1 MRHQVARRKLGRK
14 TAHRWAMF
22 RNMATSLIDHE
33 RIETTLSN
41 AKEIRSFAEHLIT
54 LGKKNS
60 LPARREALSFVRT
73 ESAVS
78 KLFSELAPRFN
89 TRHGGYTRI
98 MRLGYRHG
106 DSASM
111 AIIEYLP
118 GAEGAAS
125 KTPEKSKKE
134 AKKAVVS
141 KKPVAKKEPKVK
153 KEKAAKKEKAP
164 AKKAAKKK

>member
-14 TAHRWAMF
+14 SAHRWAMF
-22 RNMATSLIDHE
+22 RNMATSLVEHE
-33 RIETTLSN
+33 RIETTLCN
-41 AKEIRSFAEHLIT
+41 AKEIRSFAENLIT
-54 LGKKNS
+54 LGKKNTLS
-60 LPARREALSFVRT
+60 SRREALSFVRS
-73 ESAVS
+73 EAAVS
-78 KLFSELAPRFN
+78 KIFSQLAPRFA

-118 GAEGAAS
+118 GEAGAISTTPSDKSS
-125 KTPEKSKKE
+125 KE
-134 AKKAVVS
+134 
-141 KKPVAKKEPKVK
+141 VK
-153 KEKAAKKEKAP
+153 KGEANKKTDVKKKAP